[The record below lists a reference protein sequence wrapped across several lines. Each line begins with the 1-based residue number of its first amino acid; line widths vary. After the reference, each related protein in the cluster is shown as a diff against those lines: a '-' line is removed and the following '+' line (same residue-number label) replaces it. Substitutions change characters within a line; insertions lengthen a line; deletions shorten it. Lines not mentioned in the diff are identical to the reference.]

1 MLYCSETESRW
12 VSLLNFDFS
21 LISESIPWQQ
31 NLYKKTWFMYLNV
44 NRHPQQGP
52 HNEQENLMID

>member
-1 MLYCSETESRW
+1 MW
-12 VSLLNFDFS
+12 VSLLNFNFS